1 MLSPK
6 LALYVFQQLSK
17 VSGVLYNVSS
27 ANQPCSCSPA
37 RVQPNQVAG
46 SDTEICQIRVGL
58 GKGRFLLS
66 IWRPKGTR
74 CFHESFAVN
83 FPLRFFMRMIR

>member
-1 MLSPK
+1 MLSPQ
-6 LALYVFQQLSK
+6 LALHFFQQLSK
-17 VSGVLYNVSS
+17 VSGVLFNVRFKPNQQ
-27 ANQPCSCSPA
+27 ANQP
-37 RVQPNQVAG
+37 NYVAG

-58 GKGRFLLS
+58 GKGRFPLS